1 RCAALCAWS
10 GGGTAWSRST
20 HACASRS
27 FTAITEMNRSLRP
40 LHVLLLIAAGVSAF
54 ALARGL
60 AVRETGPAVAEG
72 AEPPSPEPSAP
83 ATAPEAGKSEP
94 IAAAATAPEAAKS
107 NAASVRP
114 AFGAATAGDP

>member
-1 RCAALCAWS
+1 PRPTSAGPGCPAS
-10 GGGTAWSRST
+10 GGGPAGSRST

-60 AVRETGPAVAEG
+60 AVRETGPAVAE
-72 AEPPSPEPSAP
+72 AAARPAAPAAPTPATEPSAP
-83 ATAPEAGKSEP
+83 ATET
-94 IAAAATAPEAAKS
+94 AADNCTC
-107 NAASVRP
+107 
-114 AFGAATAGDP
+114 